1 MFNLIDR
8 VAATQAT
15 KDRFG
20 GIAFNWGRADCV
32 VMAHFHLS
40 GLGYP
45 VPALPNYRSASGGI
59 RALKAI
65 GFATIADLL
74 DALLE
79 PIPHA
84 AMLPADLALMDG
96 QKPFD
101 ALAVCAGRKLIGWH
115 EEHDTLVNLIPREIK
130 RAWRV

>member
-1 MFNLIDR
+1 MFNLSER

-20 GIAFNWGRADCV
+20 GTAFAWGRADCI
-32 VMAHFHLS
+32 VMAHFHLAQ
-40 GLGYP
+40 LGYP
-45 VPALPNYRSASGGI
+45 VPALPHYRSAAGGV

-65 GFATIADLL
+65 GFATVSDLL
-74 DALLE
+74 DTLLE

-84 AMLPADLALMDG
+84 NILPADLALMEG

-115 EEHDTLVNLIPREIK
+115 EDHDILVNLIPRAIK